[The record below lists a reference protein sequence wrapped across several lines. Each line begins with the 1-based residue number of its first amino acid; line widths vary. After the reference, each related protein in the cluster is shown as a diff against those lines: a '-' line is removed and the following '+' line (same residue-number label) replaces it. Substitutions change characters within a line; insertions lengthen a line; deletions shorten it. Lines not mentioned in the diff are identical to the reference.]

1 MESRRR
7 LLPGS
12 LRFRLTAWYTLLLAG
27 VLVILGLSVLRL
39 TEDQLRHDVD
49 YRVEKTAADISSTAQ
64 RNLKNQMERGER
76 PDINSQKPL
85 LGSFASRGLLI
96 QICDD
101 DNEVVANAGSAPLW
115 ALLSDPVTP
124 SKKRLA
130 NPQTIEFDG
139 ADVRAVQFPIAVSGD
154 GDSADSTVVGSVI
167 VGERLTMLYETI
179 DSLRRILLITS
190 IGGLVLAVLGGWLL
204 ADRALRPVDRVTA
217 AAASIAHSDGTASSL
232 TTRLRVPDTGDE
244 LARLSATFNAMLDRL
259 EAAFVAQ
266 QRFIADASHELRT
279 PLTAIRGNVEV
290 LARQIAAQR
299 SPDVLQSDA
308 SAAIGDVQ
316 RESARMG
323 RLLDDLL
330 LLARSDAPEGVPF
343 HPRPVRLDTV
353 ARDAVRSAGA
363 LANGQQ
369 LTVTA
374 PNSVT
379 VAGEA
384 DRLLQ
389 LLLILLENALRHTP
403 PGGTVAVTISEAN
416 AATARLIVSDQGEG
430 IAPEHLPHVFD
441 RFYRADGARG
451 RSTGGTGLGLAIA
464 QTIAR
469 AHGGEIAIASES
481 GKGSTFTITL
491 PLSSEQ
497 LSDTRSLRGRA
508 VSPEADSAPL

>member
-1 MESRRR
+1 MRSQQR

-27 VLVILGLSVLRL
+27 VLAILGLSVLRL
-39 TEDQLRHDVD
+39 TEDQLRGDVD
-49 YRVEKTAADISSTAQ
+49 YRVEKTAADTSSTAQ
-64 RNLKNQMERGER
+64 RNLKNQVAAGEW
-76 PDINSQKPL
+76 PDINGLKPL

-101 DNEVVANAGSAPLW
+101 DNDVVAHSESAPNW
-115 ALLSDPVTP
+115 ALLSSAITP
-124 SKKRLA
+124 LKKRQVS
-130 NPQTIEFDG
+130 PQTIVVDG
-139 ADVRAVQFPIAVSGD
+139 ADVRAVQLPITLNRNNETGD
-154 GDSADSTVVGSVI
+154 GQIVGSVI
-167 VGERLTMLYETI
+167 VGERLAPLYETI
-179 DSLRRILLITS
+179 DALRKILLITS
-190 IGGLVLAVLGGWLL
+190 IGGLILAVLGGWLL

-217 AAASIAHSDGTASSL
+217 AAASIATSDGTASSL

-259 EAAFVAQ
+259 EAAFMAQ

-290 LARQIAAQR
+290 LARQIAAQ
-299 SPDVLQSDA
+299 PNHDAFQNDA
-308 SAAIGDVQ
+308 SAAIADVQ
-316 RESARMG
+316 RESSRMG

-343 HPRPVRLDTV
+343 HPRPVRLDTI
-353 ARDAVRSAGA
+353 ARDAVRSAAA
-363 LANGQQ
+363 LAHGQR

-374 PNSVT
+374 PSPIT

-403 PGGTVAVTISEAN
+403 PGGNVSVAVT
-416 AATARLIVSDQGEG
+416 AATDGTARLIVSDQGEG

-464 QTIAR
+464 RTIVR
-469 AHGGEIAIASES
+469 SHGGEIAIASAP
-481 GKGSTFTITL
+481 GGGSAFTIAL
-491 PLSSEQ
+491 PLSA
-497 LSDTRSLRGRA
+497 TAPASLPRPRLA
-508 VSPEADSAPL
+508 IAPEAD